1 MNSLG
6 RVLVIGAGGLGS
18 AVISTLVRSGVD
30 RLTVIEDDVVELSN
44 LHRQTLYA
52 DSDVGASK
60 LDALAHNEQLRGVAL
75 ELIEGR
81 CLPDNALAL
90 CEQHDVII
98 EGTDNLASK
107 FLVADAAAIARRPVV
122 QAGAVRWTGWAFC
135 AVPGSSCLRCLF
147 EDIPRDR
154 LETCA
159 EAGVVGPVLGVL
171 GGLQAAMALRLLE
184 AEPPLG
190 ELWHYDGLAGVL
202 RRTSVDRRA
211 DCPLC
216 KGEIE
221 DLRVERYTASC
232 AA

>member
-1 MNSLG
+1 MSSSG

-18 AVISTLVRSGVD
+18 ALISTLVRSGVD
-30 RLTVIEDDVVELSN
+30 RLTVIDDDLVDLSN

-52 DSDVGASK
+52 DSDVGESK
-60 LDALAHNEQLRGVAL
+60 LSALRHNGELSGVAL

-90 CEQHDVII
+90 CQDHDVIV
-98 EGTDNLASK
+98 EGTDNLPSK
-107 FLVADAAAIARRPVV
+107 FLVADAAALARKPVV

-135 AVPGSSCLRCLF
+135 SVPGSSCLRCLF

-171 GGLQAAMALRLLE
+171 GGLQAAMTLRLLE
-184 AEPPLG
+184 SEPPAG
-190 ELWHYDGLAGVL
+190 ELWHYDGLQGVL
-202 RRTSVDRRA
+202 RRTSVGRRA

-216 KGEIE
+216 EGEIE

>member
-1 MNSLG
+1 MSSLG

-30 RLTVIEDDVVELSN
+30 QLTVIDDDVVELSN
-44 LHRQTLYA
+44 LHRQTLYTDA
-52 DSDVGASK
+52 DLGASK
-60 LDALAHNEQLRGVAL
+60 LRALRRNEELSGVAL

-81 CLPDNALAL
+81 CLPDHALAL
-90 CEQHDVII
+90 CQGHDLVI
-98 EGTDNLASK
+98 EGTDNLPSK
-107 FLVADAAAIARRPVV
+107 VLVADAASIARKPVV

-135 AVPGSSCLRCLF
+135 SVPGSSCLRCLF

-154 LETCA
+154 IETCA

-184 AEPPLG
+184 ADAPAG
-190 ELWHYDGLAGVL
+190 ELWHLDGLQGVL
-202 RRTSVDRRA
+202 RRTLIRRRPG
-211 DCPLC
+211 CPLC
-216 KGEIE
+216 EGEIE
-221 DLRVERYTASC
+221 DLRMERYTASC